1 MSLNN
6 LNNEMFAVDPLV
18 ATVFKKIPKSDV
30 KCSLFFAY
38 KTWTIPSGSSSNLI
52 TPLKAKYCTTQT
64 LLTSGALA
72 NKDKNANGSLQTV
85 TYHSINN
92 LVYKRKN
99 QPYHTYGGTN
109 LNNTKKA
116 LYESA
121 SILSFPYA
129 VVGEGIK
136 PASFTFNIP
145 GTASLKSDNYG
156 NIYDTGIDTS
166 SIISNTKF
174 YEGFNEYFDST
185 RISNVFKSLTAD
197 TWQSYSG
204 GTMFQSIEGVP
215 TTSGTQKSVGYA
227 ARFNNVP
234 TDGVATKINGSYN
247 KTDDYSVSFWIY
259 TPTYKI
265 AESHVVG
272 LDSNPI
278 YQNGIAMYRWQ
289 GDKYPFD
296 IVLTYDRIKFE
307 IASDSSN
314 RTYMY
319 SVTSIP
325 TASWTHVVCQKTGS
339 NIELYINGTFNTSA
353 SSASWI
359 NKTDT
364 SISKNINELTIGNKI
379 YQWNYKNSANTYQL
393 TRPLNGS
400 IDELRIYNKALS
412 VAQISLLNNRNETTG
427 SFLQTNIVGTV
438 FHKHGLAVISSPLPK
453 YNNILNSNYTTTH
466 NSTKRLYEFNVL
478 TRVLA
483 SEFNMST
490 NMSLL
495 TTNTNQLQSF
505 TTGSD
510 FSPYITTIG
519 LYNKHGQLL
528 AVGKLGQAIKK
539 RDDVNMNFV
548 IRIDLDMNI
557 PGK

>member
-52 TPLKAKYCTTQT
+52 TPLKAKYCTIQT

-72 NKDKNANGSLQTV
+72 NKDKNVNGSLQTV

-121 SILSFPYA
+121 SILSFPYV

-136 PASFTFNIP
+136 PKSFTFDVP
-145 GTASLKSDNYG
+145 GTLSLKSDNYG
-156 NIYDTGIDTS
+156 NIYDTAIDTS
-166 SIISNTKF
+166 SIISDVKF

-185 RISNVFKSLTAD
+185 RISNVFKSLTD
-197 TWQSYSG
+197 GTWQTG
-204 GTMFQSIEGVP
+204 GTTFQAIAGIP
-215 TTSGTQKSVGYA
+215 TTSGTQKPIGYA
-227 ARFNNVP
+227 AQFNTP
-234 TDGVATKINGSYN
+234 TSGVATKINGSYN
-247 KTDDYSVSFWIY
+247 KTDDYSVSVWMY
-259 TPTYKI
+259 MPAYKTT
-265 AESHVVG
+265 EMHLVG
-272 LDSNPI
+272 LDSNSVR
-278 YQNGIAMYRWQ
+278 QNNNVMHRYGSE
-289 GDKYPFD
+289 KFPFN
-296 IVLTYDRIKFE
+296 ISVVYDRILYT

-314 RTYMY
+314 RKDMY
-319 SVTSIP
+319 STISIP

-353 SSASWI
+353 SVSSWI

-364 SISKNINELTIGNKI
+364 SISTNTNELTIGNKI
-379 YQWNYKNSANTYQL
+379 SQWNYKNPANTYQL
-393 TRPLNGS
+393 TREFNGNL
-400 IDELRIYNKALS
+400 DELRIYNKALTA
-412 VAQISLLNNRNETTG
+412 AQISLLNNRNETTG
-427 SFLQTNIVGTV
+427 TFLQTNNVGTL
-438 FHKHGLAVISSPLPK
+438 FHKHGLAVISSLLPK
-453 YNNILNSNYTTTH
+453 YNNILDLNYTTTH
-466 NSTKRLYEFNVL
+466 KSTKRLYELNVL

-490 NMSLL
+490 NVSLL

-539 RDDVNMNFV
+539 REDVNMNFV